1 MRRRS
6 LLLAVALALPA
17 LALAA
22 ACSDDPSP
30 AAPSPPD
37 AALDASP
44 SSDAPSPDAPVT
56 PRGAR
61 ALGLEMRIDDL
72 LFAENA
78 AAAVDAGARVVDVTL
93 AWDEVER
100 ATDAGEGDAG
110 TQLFAPSLHVA
121 NLVLDQD
128 GMQALVALPALDAY
142 GSRAPADLAARP
154 LDDLDVGARYDALT
168 DYVLGSF
175 PDAVVNGLLVG
186 TEVDVAL
193 GDDAAKHAAF
203 ATFVA
208 RAAAHIHAT
217 APKVK
222 VGFTVTSEGLQV
234 NASRFA
240 MAWAASDV
248 VGVTVL
254 PVDAAARVRSPGD
267 VAGELDRIV
276 SAAPAGKPIV
286 IHEAGFPSAVACGSD
301 EAQQAIF
308 VSALFAGWDRHADRI
323 PVLALREI
331 LDADDDAVKSRA
343 LRAGRSDAPFV
354 ALLGSLG
361 LQAGD
366 GRKKQGWAAFLREAR
381 VRGF

>member
-6 LLLAVALALPA
+6 VLLAIALTLPA

-30 AAPSPPD
+30 ATPAPPD

-44 SSDAPSPDAPVT
+44 SSDAPSPDAPVI
-56 PRGAR
+56 PKGAR
-61 ALGLEMRIDDL
+61 VLGLGMRIDDV

-93 AWDEVER
+93 AWDQVER
-100 ATDAGEGDAG
+100 ATDAGAGDAG
-110 TQLFAPSLHVA
+110 TQLFDPSLHVA

-128 GMQALVALPALDAY
+128 GMQALVALLALDAY
-142 GSRAPADLAARP
+142 GARAPADLAARP
-154 LDDLDVGARYDALT
+154 LDDPDVGARYDALT

-186 TEVDVAL
+186 SEVDVAL

-203 ATFVA
+203 AAFVA

-217 APKVK
+217 TPKVK
-222 VGFTVTSEGLQV
+222 VGFTVTSEGLQA

-240 MAWAASDV
+240 AAWAASDV

-308 VSALFAGWDRHADRI
+308 VGALFAGWDRHADRI
-323 PVLALREI
+323 PVLAFREI